1 MGNKCE
7 IQVPE
12 NRENAPAGL
21 TVPNMM
27 VCPGTRLTIVRT
39 FRLCRRLLSTSALP
53 PAPPPKGYAHL
64 TTRRLI
70 SLRGHDAP
78 RFLQGLTTQNIPSAD
93 SPTNHSPSQ
102 GFYSAFLN
110 ASGRVLYDV
119 FLYPDSRLGEQNDP
133 GFLID
138 VDTREVQSLARHLK
152 RYKLRAKV
160 TVEVVDD
167 GEAQVWQAWDDTRP
181 VNFLPNVD
189 RVWAVCEDRRAKV
202 MGTRLIASGGGKLEM
217 DAEMADVGTYEVR
230 RILRGVA
237 EGQSEITKES
247 ALPLECNIDHMNGID
262 FRKGC
267 YVGQELTIRTR
278 HTGVV
283 RKRILPVQL
292 YGSGIAPEI
301 LEYRPSSSVVMP
313 PKDTNISRSAGK
325 GRSVGKWL
333 GGIGNVGLALCRL
346 ENMTNIALNGRGISQ
361 SPTDE
366 FILSWPT
373 VEDREG
379 GEVRIKAF
387 VPDWLR
393 TRISSRDTHGE
404 GSPNG

>member
-1 MGNKCE
+1 MTLSPG
-7 IQVPE
+7 IRQ
-12 NRENAPAGL
+12 
-21 TVPNMM
+21 TV
-27 VCPGTRLTIVRT
+27 VRT
-39 FRLCRRLLSTSALP
+39 FRSCRRLLSTSALP
-53 PAPPPKGYAHL
+53 PAPPPSGYAHL

-78 RFLQGLTTQNIPSAD
+78 RFLQGLTTQNISSAD
-93 SPTNHSPSQ
+93 SPTDLSCSQ

-119 FLYPDSRLGEQNDP
+119 FIYPDTRLGEQNDP
-133 GFLID
+133 GFLVD
-138 VDTREVQSLARHLK
+138 VDAQEVQSLVRHLK

-160 TVEVVDD
+160 KLEVVDD

-181 VNFLPNVD
+181 VDFLPNANH
-189 RVWAVCEDRRAKV
+189 VWTVCEDRRAKG
-202 MGTRLIASGGGKLEM
+202 MGTRLIASGNWKLEM
-217 DAEMADVGTYEVR
+217 DAEMVHVGTYEVR
-230 RILRGVA
+230 RILHGVA
-237 EGQSEITKES
+237 EGQSEIIKES

-292 YGSGIAPEI
+292 YDSGIAPEI
-301 LEYRPSSSVVMP
+301 LEYRPSSSVVVP
-313 PKDTNISRSAGK
+313 PSDTNISRSAGK

-333 GGIGNVGLALCRL
+333 GGVGNIGLALCRL
-346 ENMTNIALNGRGISQ
+346 ENMTNIALNGRGIQQ
-361 SPTDE
+361 SPADE
-366 FILSWPT
+366 FKLSWPT
-373 VEDREG
+373 EEDREG
-379 GEVRIKAF
+379 GEVQIKAF

-393 TRISSRDTHGE
+393 TRISSRDTQGE
-404 GSPNG
+404 VSPNG

>member
-1 MGNKCE
+1 MS
-7 IQVPE
+7 ISP
-12 NRENAPAGL
+12 R
-21 TVPNMM
+21 
-27 VCPGTRLTIVRT
+27 TRPTIVRA
-39 FRLCRRLLSTSALP
+39 FRSCRRLLSTSALP
-53 PAPPPKGYAHL
+53 PAPPPRGYAHL

-78 RFLQGLTTQNIPSAD
+78 RFLQGLTTQNIPSVD
-93 SPTNHSPSQ
+93 SPSSHPRPQ
-102 GFYSAFLN
+102 GLYSAFLN

-119 FLYPDSRLGEQNDP
+119 FIYPDSRLREQNDL

-138 VDTREVQSLARHLK
+138 VDAREVQSLARHLK

-167 GEAQVWQAWDDTRP
+167 GEAQVWQAWDDTSP
-181 VNFLPNVD
+181 VNFLPNAD
-189 RVWAVCEDRRAKV
+189 HVWTVCEDCRSEV
-202 MGTRLIASGGGKLEM
+202 MGTRLIASGDRKLDM
-217 DAEMADVGTYEVR
+217 DADLVDVGTYEVR

-237 EGQSEITKES
+237 EGQSEIIKDS
-247 ALPLECNIDHMNGID
+247 ALPLECNMDYMNGID

-292 YGSGIAPEI
+292 YGSGVAPEI
-301 LEYRPSSSVVMP
+301 LEYRPSSSVVIP
-313 PKDTNISRSAGK
+313 PKDTNINRSPGK

-333 GGIGNVGLALCRL
+333 GGIGNIGLALCRL
-346 ENMTNIALNGRGISQ
+346 ENMTNIALNNRGIQQ

-366 FILSWPT
+366 FMLSWLT
-373 VEDREG
+373 EEGREG
-379 GEVRIKAF
+379 GEVRTKAF

-393 TRISSRDTHGE
+393 TRISSQDTHGE

>member
-1 MGNKCE
+1 MR
-7 IQVPE
+7 IVL
-12 NRENAPAGL
+12 RAGP
-21 TVPNMM
+21 T
-27 VCPGTRLTIVRT
+27 TIRA
-39 FRLCRRLLSTSALP
+39 FRSCRRLLSTSALP
-53 PAPPPKGYAHL
+53 PAPPPRGYARL

-78 RFLQGLTTQNIPSAD
+78 RFLQGLTTQNISSAD
-93 SPTNHSPSQ
+93 SPASHSRFQ

-119 FLYPDSRLGEQNDP
+119 FIYPDSRSGEQNDP
-133 GFLID
+133 AFLID

-160 TVEVVDD
+160 RVEIVDD
-167 GEAQVWQAWDDTRP
+167 GEAQVWQAWDDTGP
-181 VNFLPNVD
+181 IKFPPNVD
-189 RVWAVCEDRRAKV
+189 HVWTVCEDRRAEV
-202 MGTRLIASGGGKLEM
+202 MGTRLIASGDRKLEV
-217 DAEMADVGTYEVR
+217 DADQVDVGTYEVR
-230 RILRGVA
+230 RMLHGIA
-237 EGQSEITKES
+237 EGQSEIIKES
-247 ALPLECNIDHMNGID
+247 ALPLECNMDYLNGID

-292 YGSGIAPEI
+292 YDSGTVPDT
-301 LEYRPSSSVVMP
+301 LEYRPNSSVVAP
-313 PKDTNISRSAGK
+313 PSDTNINRSAVK

-346 ENMTNIALNGRGISQ
+346 ENMTNITLNGRGIQQ
-361 SPTDE
+361 SPKDE
-366 FILSWPT
+366 FMLSLPA
-373 VEDREG
+373 EENREG

-393 TRISSRDTHGE
+393 NRISIRDKPGE
-404 GSPNG
+404 DNPDG

>member
-1 MGNKCE
+1 MRIPPTNKLA
-7 IQVPE
+7 IVPS
-12 NRENAPAGL
+12 
-21 TVPNMM
+21 
-27 VCPGTRLTIVRT
+27 
-39 FRLCRRLLSTSALP
+39 FRSCRRLLSTSAHP
-53 PAPPPKGYAHL
+53 PPPPPKGYAHL

-78 RFLQGLTTQNIPSAD
+78 RFLQGLITQNIPFID
-93 SPTNHSPSQ
+93 SSTNHSCSQ

-119 FLYPDSRLGEQNDP
+119 YIYPDSRLREQHEP

-138 VDTREVQSLARHLK
+138 VDAQEVQSLARHLK

-160 TVEVVDD
+160 TVDVVDD

-181 VNFLPNVD
+181 VDFLPDVD
-189 RVWAVCEDRRAKV
+189 HLWTVCEDRRAEL
-202 MGTRLIASGGGKLEM
+202 MGTRLIASGERNLEM
-217 DAEMADVGTYEVR
+217 DAELVDVGTYAVR

-247 ALPLECNIDHMNGID
+247 ALPLECNMDYMNGID

-292 YGSGIAPEI
+292 YGSGAAPEI
-301 LEYRPSSSVVMP
+301 LEYRPSPSVATP
-313 PKDTNISRSAGK
+313 PNDTNINRSAGK

-333 GGIGNVGLALCRL
+333 GGIGNIGLALCRL
-346 ENMTNIALNGRGISQ
+346 ENMTNITLNSRSIQQ

-366 FILSWPT
+366 FMLSWPT
-373 VEDREG
+373 EEDREG

-404 GSPNG
+404 SSPNG